1 MSPAPCTGG
10 RSNTK
15 GMAVVTLRYSRNRQ
29 QIKAHI
35 RYITHRRGQGG
46 EKLSR
51 LLFDARG
58 LTDKQAIYRMI
69 DAAKRGTL
77 F

>member
-1 MSPAPCTGG
+1 
-10 RSNTK
+10 
-15 GMAVVTLRYSRNRQ
+15 MAVVTLRYSRNRQ